1 MKTWKKWLKRIA
13 ATVCAAA
20 MCAAMLPAT
29 AFAAEEAKITSFSL
43 ERVIEVPDEVPE
55 TAIEGVNYEPTP
67 EIPENGQ
74 VTLLYKVTVN
84 ADAEAPFKVEFDGGS
99 RIYTSEAA
107 IADNTFVLL
116 DGSGTVTQ
124 YYIKN
129 FTAEDVEDT
138 KLNATATVEG
148 ATAYGMTGTLAEG
161 VEASQTVSVA
171 VVGESAEPEPEP
183 EPRYTITGFTKEL
196 MAAQPTDPWFHGSQ
210 IPDGVDVTYCSEV
223 TIPDGQ
229 NSVTVMYKLTVTGDP
244 GAAFKIKDDGS
255 VVDSNC
261 SFSADSM
268 TSTIPNDSP
277 AIIYVLKTF
286 TASDFDAEGNLLD
299 STAIAGATELDK
311 LSAEL
316 DKEDGIEDGW
326 YTIGQEPEEK
336 VSYPGLEKWIVTEDG
351 NVEMDDVAAGT
362 PVKFELKS
370 NVPDNLGKYITVKV
384 DEPEIKAANGTDSY
398 VLTFLD
404 TLDSMFGDP
413 TGFEVKIGDTV
424 LTNEQYTLDLTNT
437 HQFTVTLDLA
447 ALYHAGVIT
456 NDDIEG
462 ATAITVTYTA
472 TLSEKATAN
481 CYTNTAQVT
490 YPDGYSTPDTVWVK
504 TYAINVFKYDQNTKK
519 GLEGAQFVLT
529 QKGSDDTTVGSQML
543 TSDENGNILVDGLD
557 AGNYELRE
565 IKAPEGYVCSDEVL
579 EIVVSAENAGSD
591 YTIEAEFANTLIPH
605 TGGSGT
611 MMYTIGGV
619 AIIVLAGVLL
629 VVYRKSR
636 KKQDR

>member
-148 ATAYGMTGTLAEG
+148 ATASGMTGTLAEG

-370 NVPDNLGKYITVKV
+370 NVPDNLGSIAFGY
-384 DEPEIKAANGTDSY
+384 PNAN
-398 VLTFLD
+398 FW
-404 TLDSMFGDP
+404 
-413 TGFEVKIGDTV
+413 
-424 LTNEQYTLDLTNT
+424 
-437 HQFTVTLDLA
+437 
-447 ALYHAGVIT
+447 
-456 NDDIEG
+456 
-462 ATAITVTYTA
+462 ATQT
-472 TLSEKATAN
+472 
-481 CYTNTAQVT
+481 
-490 YPDGYSTPDTVWVK
+490 PGY
-504 TYAINVFKYDQNTKK
+504 
-519 GLEGAQFVLT
+519 
-529 QKGSDDTTVGSQML
+529 
-543 TSDENGNILVDGLD
+543 
-557 AGNYELRE
+557 
-565 IKAPEGYVCSDEVL
+565 
-579 EIVVSAENAGSD
+579 
-591 YTIEAEFANTLIPH
+591 
-605 TGGSGT
+605 
-611 MMYTIGGV
+611 
-619 AIIVLAGVLL
+619 LAG
-629 VVYRKSR
+629 
-636 KKQDR
+636 KKA